1 MLRCAITGGTASG
14 FVNRFEIEP
23 IEEQVRRWAAARID
37 FVQLREKGL
46 DPGALLLLAE
56 AAMRILRET
65 HSETKLLINARAD
78 VAIAARA
85 DGVHLTAHPDE
96 FTPQQVRALYDHAAL
111 ASPVVSVSC
120 HTTDEVKR
128 ARDNG
133 ANLILFGPVFEKR
146 AGDQLGDQL
155 IAHGVG
161 IEALLE
167 ACRAAH
173 PVPVLAL
180 GGITSK
186 NASACVEAGAAG
198 IAGIRTFV

>member
-1 MLRCAITGGTASG
+1 M
-14 FVNRFEIEP
+14 EQ
-23 IEEQVRRWAAARID
+23 QVRRWGAARID
-37 FVQLREKGL
+37 FIQLRQKSLE
-46 DPGALLLLAE
+46 PGALLLVAE

-96 FTPQQVRALYDHAAL
+96 LTPEQVRALYDHARL
-111 ASPVVSVSC
+111 TSPVVSVSC
-120 HTTDEVKR
+120 HTTDEIKR
-128 ARDNG
+128 ACDNG

-146 AGDQLGDQL
+146 AGDQL
-155 IAHGVG
+155 IAHGLG

-180 GGITSK
+180 GGITK
-186 NASACVEAGAAG
+186 ENASACVEAGAAG